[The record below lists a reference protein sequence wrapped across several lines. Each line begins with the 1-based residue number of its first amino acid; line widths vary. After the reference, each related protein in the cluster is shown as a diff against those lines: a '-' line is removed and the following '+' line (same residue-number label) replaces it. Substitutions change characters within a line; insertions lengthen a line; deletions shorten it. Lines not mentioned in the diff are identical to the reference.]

1 MYSKEEKKNLRSGFW
16 SQFKTYS
23 NKKKLRAGKPGKW
36 IMEATGIKQLKLKFH
51 FDTEMAWAGIEI
63 DTRNLDKRIDLFDKF
78 EKLKTILENAV
89 PEPLIWELEA
99 EVTDSKTVSRIFAKK
114 SSINIYDKT
123 CWKEVNNFLYSIM
136 APIEDVYREYYDFLK
151 Y

>member
-16 SQFKTYS
+16 TQFKTFS
-23 NKKKLRAGKPGKW
+23 NKRNLKAGKPGKW

-51 FDTEMAWAGIEI
+51 FDTEIAWTGIEI
-63 DTRNLDKRIDLFDKF
+63 DTRNLDKRIELFDKF
-78 EKLKTILENAV
+78 EKLKTILDDAV
-89 PEPLIWELEA
+89 PEPLIWDLEVKVTEL
-99 EVTDSKTVSRIFAKK
+99 KTVSRIYAVKK
-114 SSINIYDKT
+114 DVNIYDKS
-123 CWKEVNNFLYSIM
+123 CWKIVNSFLYSIM